1 MSMTNSS
8 DAPIRNSTYDDRIPS
23 KHCIGTRRL
32 RGNLNVQPQVRKV
45 MGVEKV

>member
-1 MSMTNSS
+1 MSMKNSN

-23 KHCIGTRRL
+23 KHRIDTRWL
-32 RGNLNVQPQVRKV
+32 RGNLNVQPKVRKV